1 MVRLRPSLEK
11 RKVVVFKGNEVF
23 FKSGGPTMKFEDI
36 IYEKKDGI
44 AKITFNRPKV
54 YNAFRTST
62 LKEAAHALEDADLDD
77 TIRAV
82 ILTGAGEKGFCTGG
96 DTKEVA
102 GGAGYAKDMDYW
114 HTRVHQAMRT
124 LTKPVIAAVN
134 GYAIGGGNVLVTIC
148 DMAIASENAIFGQAG
163 PRVGSFDA
171 GFGAAYLS
179 RIVGEKKAR
188 EIWFLCRQYTA
199 QEALEM
205 GLVNKVVP
213 FDKLQEE
220 AEAWCKEICNMSP
233 TAIKFLKYAFNADTD
248 HMHGFENMAQS
259 AVRLYWGTEE
269 AGEAKQAKMEKRAP
283 DWSKLRKG

>member
-1 MVRLRPSLEK
+1 
-11 RKVVVFKGNEVF
+11 
-23 FKSGGPTMKFEDI
+23 MKFEDL
-36 IYEKKDGI
+36 IYTKKEGI
-44 AKITFNRPKV
+44 AKIIVNRPEV
-54 YNAFRTST
+54 YNAFRTGT
-62 LKEAAHALEDADLDD
+62 LREMAQALEDADLDVN
-77 TIRAV
+77 IRAV
-82 ILTGAGEKGFCTGG
+82 ILTATGEKAFCTGG
-96 DTKEVA
+96 DVKEVE

-114 HTRVHQAMRT
+114 HTRVHQAIRT

-171 GFGAAYLS
+171 GIGGAYLS

-213 FDKLQEE
+213 LDKLQEE

-233 TAIKFLKYAFNADTD
+233 TAIKFMKFALNADTD
-248 HMHGFENMAQS
+248 HMYGFENMAQA

-269 AGEAKQAKMEKRAP
+269 AAETKKAWMGKKKAR
-283 DWSKLRKG
+283 SG

>member
-1 MVRLRPSLEK
+1 MQ
-11 RKVVVFKGNEVF
+11 
-23 FKSGGPTMKFEDI
+23 FEDM
-36 IYEKKDGI
+36 IYTKQAGI
-44 AKITFNRPKV
+44 AKIMFNRPEV

-62 LKEAAHALEDADLDD
+62 LKEVARALEGADLDD
-77 TIRAV
+77 TVRAV
-82 ILTGAGEKGFCTGG
+82 ILTGAGEKAFCTGG
-96 DTKEVA
+96 DAKEVKA
-102 GGAGYAKDMDYW
+102 GAGYAQDMDYW
-114 HTRVHQAMRT
+114 HTRVHQAIRT

-188 EIWFLCRQYTA
+188 EIWFLCKQYTA

-205 GLVNKVVP
+205 GLINKVVP

-220 AEAWCKEICNMSP
+220 AEKWCKEICDMSP
-233 TAIKFLKYAFNADTD
+233 TAIKFLKFAFNADTD
-248 HMHGFENMAQS
+248 HIYGFENMSMS
-259 AVRLYWGTEE
+259 AVRLYWSTEE
-269 AGEAKQAKMEKRAP
+269 GAEAKRAKMEKRKP
-283 DWSKLRKG
+283 DWAKLMKK

>member
-1 MVRLRPSLEK
+1 
-11 RKVVVFKGNEVF
+11 
-23 FKSGGPTMKFEDI
+23 MKFEDL
-36 IYEKKDGI
+36 IYTKKDGI
-44 AKITFNRPKV
+44 AKIMLNRPEV
-54 YNAFRTST
+54 YNAFRTGT
-62 LKEAAHALEDADLDD
+62 LREMAQALEDADLDVN
-77 TIRAV
+77 IKAV
-82 ILTGAGEKGFCTGG
+82 ILTGKGEKAFCTGG
-96 DTKEVA
+96 DVKEIE
-102 GGAGYAKDMDYW
+102 GGAGYDKDMDYW
-114 HTRVHQAMRT
+114 HTRVHQAIRT
-124 LTKPVIAAVN
+124 LSKPVIAAVN

-148 DMAIASENAIFGQAG
+148 DMALASENAIFGQAG

-213 FDKLQEE
+213 LDKLQEE

-233 TAIKFLKYAFNADTD
+233 TAIKFLKFAFNADTD
-248 HMHGFENMAQS
+248 HMYGSENMAQV

-269 AGEAKQAKMEKRAP
+269 AAETKKAWMEKKKAR
-283 DWSKLRKG
+283 SG

>member
-1 MVRLRPSLEK
+1 
-11 RKVVVFKGNEVF
+11 
-23 FKSGGPTMKFEDI
+23 MKFGDI
-36 IYEKKDGI
+36 IYTKKDGI
-44 AKITFNRPKV
+44 AKIMLNRPQV
-54 YNAFRTST
+54 YNAFRTYT
-62 LKEAAHALEDADLDD
+62 LKELAKALEDADLDN

-82 ILTGAGEKGFCTGG
+82 ILTGAGAKAFCTGG
-96 DTKEVA
+96 DAKEITD
-102 GGAGYAKDMDYW
+102 GAGYAREMDYW
-114 HTRVHQAMRT
+114 HTRVHQAIRT

-179 RIVGEKKAR
+179 RLVGEKKAR
-188 EIWFLCRQYTA
+188 EIWFLCRQYNA

-213 FDKLQEE
+213 QDKLQDETE
-220 AEAWCKEICNMSP
+220 ALCREICDMSP

-248 HMHGFENMAQS
+248 HMFGFENMAMS
-259 AVRLYWGTEE
+259 AVRLYWGTDE
-269 AGEAKQAKMEKRAP
+269 ATEAKRAKKEKRKP
-283 DWSKLRKG
+283 DWNKILK

>member
-1 MVRLRPSLEK
+1 ME
-11 RKVVVFKGNEVF
+11 
-23 FKSGGPTMKFEDI
+23 FEDI
-36 IYEKKDGI
+36 IYTKETGI
-44 AKITFNRPKV
+44 ARIMFNRPKV
-54 YNAFRTST
+54 YNAFRTGT
-62 LKEAAHALEDADLDD
+62 LQEVARALQDADLDVN
-77 TIRAV
+77 IRSV
-82 ILTGAGEKGFCTGG
+82 ILTGTGEKAFCTGG
-96 DTKEVA
+96 DAKEIE
-102 GGAGYAKDMDYW
+102 GGAGYAQDMDYW
-114 HTRVHQAMRT
+114 HTRVHQALRT

-188 EIWFLCRQYTA
+188 EIWFLCRQYNA

-220 AEAWCKEICNMSP
+220 AENWCKEICDMSP
-233 TAIKFLKYAFNADTD
+233 TAIKFLKQAFNADTD
-248 HMHGFENMAQS
+248 HMYGFENMSMS
-259 AVRLYWGTEE
+259 AVRLFWGTDE
-269 AGEAKQAKMEKRAP
+269 AAEAKKAKMEKKKAGL
-283 DWSKLRKG
+283 D